1 MAKYIVKRI
10 SLMFVSFFVI
20 MSICFVL
27 VRLLPNPVQEGQG
40 NFAEAVHAMR
50 DAWGYNK
57 PIMVQYGIFLKN
69 VITKFDWGFCTTVG
83 PFLHPVM
90 EYIGDKLPATILV
103 NLFALLFSV
112 PLGLLFGI
120 YAALKKNKWQD
131 QIISVTIMLFISVP
145 AYVYAFIVQYTLG
158 FKLSLF
164 PIVMKSGTDW
174 FSASMLKSIVL
185 PVLSLSFG
193 TMASLMRF
201 TRAEL
206 TETLTSEYMLLART
220 KGLTKR
226 QATFRHAFRNSLVP
240 ILPMIIAEFIG
251 ILGGSLIIESIF
263 AVPGIG
269 KVFLASISNR
279 DYSLFLALSM
289 FYTFIGLLAGIL
301 VDISYGFIDPRIRMG
316 GGKNNESQ

>member
-1 MAKYIVKRI
+1 MAKYIAKRI

-20 MSICFVL
+20 MSMCFVL

-40 NFAEAVHAMR
+40 NFAEAIRAMR
-50 DAWGYNK
+50 DAWGYNQ

-103 NLFALLFSV
+103 NIFALLFSV

-131 QIISVTIMLFISVP
+131 HIISVTIMLFISVP
-145 AYVYAFIVQYTLG
+145 AYVYAFIVQYFLG
-158 FKLSLF
+158 FRLGLF

-174 FSASMLKSIVL
+174 FSPSMLKSIVL
-185 PVLSLSFG
+185 PVLALSFG

-220 KGLTKR
+220 KGLTRR
-226 QATFRHAFRNSLVP
+226 QATYRHAFRNSLVP
-240 ILPMIIAEFIG
+240 ILPMIISEFIG
-251 ILGGSLIIESIF
+251 ILAGSLIIENIF
-263 AVPGIG
+263 GVPGIG
-269 KVFLASISNR
+269 KVFLAAIMNR
-279 DYSLFLALSM
+279 DYSLFLATSM
-289 FYTFIGLLAGIL
+289 FYTFIGLLASIL
-301 VDISYGFIDPRIRMG
+301 VDISYGFIDPRIRIG
-316 GGKNNESQ
+316 GGKNNEVQ